1 MPCLD
6 CFPLIIASQTK
17 KKLQKLSQTLLYIMI
32 MVPSRLLDCYIG
44 LENGTL
50 DPRREQQR
58 ACFFFQPTF
67 IWLFAFNAH
76 PLGSSVT
83 PPSSRFPSS
92 HKMHSLQ
99 SGCRSG
105 DEERMTSK
113 NPSVQPGN
121 LQRLLMGFVRY
132 GQWCSWRV
140 QIILGFMAGGGEVV
154 VSSSCATPRC
164 THACCLPV
172 QRHSMGWGNCGHP
185 S

>member
-1 MPCLD
+1 M
-6 CFPLIIASQTK
+6 IATLGLKMALWILGGSSK
-17 KKLQKLSQTLLYIMI
+17 EPASSSNPLLYGFLLLMHILWG
-32 MVPSRLLDCYIG
+32 VRLL
-44 LENGTL
+44 L
-50 DPRREQQR
+50 P
-58 ACFFFQPTF
+58 
-67 IWLFAFNAH
+67 
-76 PLGSSVT
+76 PLA
-83 PPSSRFPSS
+83 SRFPSS